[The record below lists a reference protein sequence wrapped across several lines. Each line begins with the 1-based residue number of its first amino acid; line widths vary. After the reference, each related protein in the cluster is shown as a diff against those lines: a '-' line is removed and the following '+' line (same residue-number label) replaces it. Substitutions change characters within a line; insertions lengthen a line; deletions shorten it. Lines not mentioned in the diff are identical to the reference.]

1 MLPGTGNMGSC
12 LSFQLAMRGLSI
24 VMGSQEPAKAQQL
37 ADQICKETQ
46 LNSVNGISNSEA
58 ER

>member
-1 MLPGTGNMGSC
+1 MGSC

-24 VMGSQEPAKAQQL
+24 VMGSREPAKAQQL
-37 ADQICKETQ
+37 ADQISKEAQ